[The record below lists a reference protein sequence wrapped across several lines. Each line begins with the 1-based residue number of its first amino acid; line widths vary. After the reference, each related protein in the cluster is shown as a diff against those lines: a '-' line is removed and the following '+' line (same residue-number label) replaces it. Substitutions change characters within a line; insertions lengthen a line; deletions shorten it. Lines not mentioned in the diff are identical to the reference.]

1 MEHELSNVGD
11 EWRWKD
17 VPDRQRWTVAWGVL
31 WRIWVISA
39 GVYATLLVVA
49 LVFIAIAAAV
59 AD

>member
-1 MEHELSNVGD
+1 MDHELSNVD
-11 EWRWKD
+11 YEWQWKD

-39 GVYATLLVVA
+39 GLYAALLVLA
-49 LVFIAIAAAV
+49 LVFIAIAAVV